1 MDKSRQQHLTRWLRQ
16 QRRFAGRWLRLNT
29 LLGMVSALLIIAQSG
44 LLASLLQALIIDQQP
59 RETLTVS
66 ILLLLLCFALR
77 ALINYARELTGYRAG
92 QAIRQALRQQVLDRL
107 SVLGPAWIQGKPAGS
122 WATLLLEQIEEMQ
135 EYYARYLPQ
144 MTLAVLIPCCI
155 LLTVF
160 PLNWTA
166 GLILFATAPLIPLF
180 MALVGMGAAE
190 ANRRNFLVLARLSGN
205 FLDRL
210 RGRETLRLFHR
221 GEAEQQAVADA
232 TTDFRQRTMDVLR
245 LAFLSSA
252 VLEFFA
258 SLAIAVVA
266 VYFGFS
272 YLGELHFGDYG
283 QGVTLFAGFLVLIL
297 APEFFQ
303 PLRDLGA
310 FYHAKAQ
317 AVGGADALET
327 FMQATPD
334 AAPQEEGPLP
344 FTADRSIALVADEL
358 RICSPNGQVLCGPLT
373 FTIAAGEQIALVGQ
387 SGAGKTA
394 LMNALLGFLPYQGS
408 LKANGIELRDIRRSD
423 WHQQLSW
430 LGQNPQLPATTL
442 RDNIVMNAVWDS
454 ERFATLL
461 ESCGINEFLPRLPSG
476 IETQPGDGGNQL
488 SVGQA
493 QRVAVA
499 RALYKSSHL
508 LLLDEPAA
516 SLDALSERHVMV
528 ALNQAAARQ
537 TTLMITHQID
547 TLSRWQTLWVM
558 EAGKLVQQGNW
569 QQLSQQPGAFSEM
582 LKYRQKEIR

>member
-1 MDKSRQQHLTRWLRQ
+1 MDKTRQQHLTRWLRQ
-16 QRRFAGRWLRLNT
+16 QRHFAGRWLRLST
-29 LLGMVSALLIIAQSG
+29 LLGVISALLIIVQAA
-44 LLASLLQALIIDQQP
+44 LLASLLQALIIEQQP
-59 RETLTVS
+59 RTSLTGDM
-66 ILLLLLCFALR
+66 LLLLLCFVLR
-77 ALINYARELTGYRAG
+77 AAINYARERVGYRAG
-92 QAIRQALRQQVLDRL
+92 QAIRQALRKQVLDRL
-107 SVLGPAWIQGKPAGS
+107 SALGPAWIQGKPAGS

-135 EYYARYLPQ
+135 DYYARYLPQ

-155 LLTVF
+155 LLTIF
-160 PLNWTA
+160 PFNWAA

-190 ANRRNFLVLARLSGN
+190 ANRRNFRVLARLSGN

-221 GEAEQQAVADA
+221 GAAEQQAVAAA
-232 TTDFRQRTMDVLR
+232 TTDFRQRTMEVLR

-317 AVGGADALET
+317 AVGGADALEH
-327 FMQATPD
+327 FMQANPTT
-334 AAPQEEGPLP
+334 GPTQGETP
-344 FTADRSIALVADEL
+344 FTADRPIALAAVDLLVCA
-358 RICSPNGQVLCGPLT
+358 PNGQPLCGPLT
-373 FTIAAGEQIALVGQ
+373 FNLVAGERVALVGQ

-394 LMNALLGFLPYQGS
+394 LINALLGFLPYQGS
-408 LKANGIELRDIRRSD
+408 LKANGVEVCDIRRSD

-430 LGQNPQLPATTL
+430 VGQNPQLPAATL
-442 RDNIVMNAVWDS
+442 RDNIVMNAEWD
-454 ERFATLL
+454 EGRFSTVLDA
-461 ESCGINEFLPRLPSG
+461 CGINEFLSRLPQG
-476 IETQPGDGGNQL
+476 VETQPGDGGNQL

-493 QRVAVA
+493 QRIAVA
-499 RALYKSSHL
+499 RALYKRSHL

-516 SLDALSERHVMV
+516 SLDALSERHVMQ
-528 ALNQAAARQ
+528 ALNQAARQQ
-537 TTLMITHQID
+537 TTLMITHQLD
-547 TLSRWQTLWVM
+547 VLNDWQTVWVM
-558 EAGKLVQQGNW
+558 EAGKLVQQGDW
-569 QQLSQQPGAFSEM
+569 QTLSQQPGPFRQM
-582 LKYRQKEIR
+582 LLHRQQEIS

>member
-1 MDKSRQQHLTRWLRQ
+1 MDKTRQQHLTRWLRQ
-16 QRRFAGRWLRLNT
+16 QRHFAGRWLRLST
-29 LLGMVSALLIIAQSG
+29 LLGVISALLIIAQAG
-44 LLASLLQALIIDQQP
+44 LLAALLQALIIEQQP
-59 RETLTVS
+59 RAALSGEM
-66 ILLLLLCFALR
+66 LLLLLCFALR
-77 ALINYARELTGYRAG
+77 ALIHYARERVGYRAG
-92 QAIRQALRQQVLDRL
+92 QAIRQALRKQVLDRL
-107 SVLGPAWIQGKPAGS
+107 SALGPAWIQGKPAGS

-135 EYYARYLPQ
+135 DYYARYLPQ

-155 LLTVF
+155 LLTLF
-160 PLNWTA
+160 PLNWAA

-221 GEAEQQAVADA
+221 GAAEQQAVAAA
-232 TTDFRQRTMDVLR
+232 TTDFRQRTMEVLR

-317 AVGGADALET
+317 AVGGADALEQ
-327 FMQATPD
+327 FMQANPTR
-334 AAPQEEGPLP
+334 GPEQGETA
-344 FTADRSIALVADEL
+344 FTADWPITLAAIDLQVCAPD
-358 RICSPNGQVLCGPLT
+358 GQILCGPLT
-373 FTIAAGEQIALVGQ
+373 FSLAAGERVALVGQ

-394 LMNALLGFLPYQGS
+394 LMNVLLGFLPYQGS
-408 LKANGIELRDIRRSD
+408 LKANGVELREMRRAD

-430 LGQNPQLPATTL
+430 VGQNPQLPAATL
-442 RDNIVMNAVWDS
+442 RDNIVMNAEWDAG
-454 ERFATLL
+454 RFSAVL
-461 ESCGINEFLPRLPSG
+461 EACGVNEFLSRLPQG

-493 QRVAVA
+493 QRIAVA
-499 RALYKSSHL
+499 RALYKPSHL

-516 SLDALSERHVMV
+516 SLDALSERHVMQ
-528 ALNQAAARQ
+528 ALNQAVTQQ
-537 TTLMITHQID
+537 TTLMITHQLD
-547 TLSRWQTLWVM
+547 ALRDWQTLWVM
-558 EAGKLVQQGNW
+558 EAGKLVQQGDW
-569 QQLSQQPGAFSEM
+569 PTLSQQPGPFSEM
-582 LKYRQKEIR
+582 LKHRQQEIN